1 MKYFFGRNL
10 SYKKTNQLK
19 IIKMSSTTTQTF
31 SMPTTVQEANVV
43 GVSLC
48 IPRVFNNI
56 NHRRIKEWF
65 IKNLRQWGFIE
76 RVDLVPVFKQGKQ
89 VYKRAYIHYAPG
101 RFNMGVDDGQGNN
114 ILDSFIAGDTIQVV
128 YDEPWFWKLSL
139 SRSERPLEA
148 PKPYSKPTISIH
160 RAEEK
165 VAEDCGCKDGACDTC
180 VAEALDPMTP
190 HSFGE
195 EEVLSD
201 VLEYLRDQKVTSKAP
216 KLERQ
221 VCKDLH

>member
-1 MKYFFGRNL
+1 
-10 SYKKTNQLK
+10 
-19 IIKMSSTTTQTF
+19 MSSTTTQKF
-31 SMPTTVQEANVV
+31 SMPTTVQEANQM

-65 IKNLRQWGFIE
+65 IKNVRHWGFID

-89 VYKRAYIHYAPG
+89 VHKRAYVHYAPG
-101 RFNMGVDDGQGNN
+101 RFNMRADDGNGNN

-139 SRSERPLEA
+139 SRSARPLEA

-160 RAEEK
+160 RAEVAEEK
-165 VAEDCGCKDGACDTC
+165 VAEEKVPEEKVPEECNCQDGACDIC
-180 VAEALDPMTP
+180 VDDALDPMTP

-195 EEVLSD
+195 EEALLE
-201 VLEYLRDQKVTSKAP
+201 VLEHLQEQKAP
-216 KLERQ
+216 KLVRQ
-221 VCKDLH
+221 VCKDLF